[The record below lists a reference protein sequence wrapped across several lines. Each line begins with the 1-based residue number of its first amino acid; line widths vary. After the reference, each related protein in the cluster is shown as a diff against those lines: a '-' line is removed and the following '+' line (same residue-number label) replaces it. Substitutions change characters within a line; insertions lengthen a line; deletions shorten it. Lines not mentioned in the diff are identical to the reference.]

1 MNNFSDKVQFIWS
14 IADLLRGPYKPPQY
28 GRVILPLTVLRR
40 LDCVLAPTKDKV
52 LAKAA
57 TMKGSKVENI
67 EPILNR
73 AAGQAF
79 HNTSPLDFQKLKGEP
94 DKIAANLTRYI
105 KSFSPQARTILD
117 YFGFETEIAKL
128 DEANR
133 LYMVIDRF
141 AGVDLHPDRVPNIEM
156 GYIFEE
162 LIRRFNEAAN
172 ETAGDH
178 FTPREV
184 IRLMVNLLFEPDNDI
199 LTKKGILRTLLD
211 PACGTGGMLSV
222 ADEYLRELNPDA
234 RLEAFG
240 QDHNPESYAVCGSDM
255 LIKGQNI
262 EHIVFGSSFTKDG
275 FARERFDYMLA
286 NPPFGVE
293 WKPDAD
299 EIVKEH
305 ETKGMDGRFGAG
317 LPRINDGSLLFLQH
331 MLSKMK
337 PAKEGGT
344 RIGIIF
350 NGSPLFTGD
359 AGSGESEIRRWI
371 LENDWL
377 EAIVALPEQLFYNT
391 GIFTY
396 LWILTNRKRP
406 ERRGK
411 VQLINAVNLSRK
423 MRKSLNNK
431 RNEIAAEHIDEITR
445 LYGAFGEG
453 ATSKV
458 FDLADFGYRKITIEQ
473 PLRLNFQALPE
484 RIERLREA
492 KPFQSLATSKKK
504 GKEAAAEIAAGTALQ
519 EAIIDAIKTLEA
531 GKVYK
536 NRSAFEEDLAAAT
549 DNVKVSTPVKKAIL
563 SALSERD
570 MTADLCRDKDGNPEP
585 DAELR
590 DYENVPLKEDI
601 REYFER
607 EVRPHVPDAWINES
621 VRDEK
626 DGQIGKVGYEIPV
639 TRHFYVYQPPRDL
652 AAIEADIHTLER
664 DIVRMLAEVTR

>member
-1 MNNFSDKVQFIWS
+1 METFGEKVGFIWS
-14 IADLLRGPYKPPQY
+14 IAELLRGPYKPPQY

-40 LDCVLAPTKDKV
+40 LDCVLAPTKEKV

-57 TMKGSKVENI
+57 TLKGSKVENI

-79 HNTSPLDFQKLKGEP
+79 HNTSPLDFQNLKGEP

-105 KSFSPQARTILD
+105 KSFSPRARTIID
-117 YFGFETEIAKL
+117 YFGFETEIAKI

-133 LYMVIDRF
+133 LYMVTDHF
-141 AGVDLHPDRVPNIEM
+141 ASIDLHPDRVPNIEM

-184 IRLMVNLLFEPDNDI
+184 IRLMVNLLFEPDNDV
-199 LTKKGILRTLLD
+199 LTKKGILKTLLD

-234 RLEAFG
+234 RLEVFG

-275 FARERFDYMLA
+275 FEHEKFDYMLA

-299 EIVKEH
+299 EIIKEH
-305 ETKGMDGRFGAG
+305 ETRGMDGRFGAG
-317 LPRINDGSLLFLQH
+317 LPRISDGSLLFLQH
-331 MLSKMK
+331 MLSQMK
-337 PAKEGGT
+337 PAKDGGT

-411 VQLINAVNLSRK
+411 VQLINAVNHYRK

-431 RNEIAAEHIDEITR
+431 RNEIAAEHIDQITK
-445 LYGAFGEG
+445 LYGAYANEPN
-453 ATSKV
+453 SKT
-458 FDLADFGYRKITIEQ
+458 FDTADFGYRKITVER
-473 PLRLNFQALPE
+473 PLRLNVQTSPE

-492 KPFQSLATSKKK
+492 SRRHWREPR
-504 GKEAAAEIAAGTALQ
+504 G
-519 EAIIDAIKTLEA
+519 
-531 GKVYK
+531 
-536 NRSAFEEDLAAAT
+536 RSGAVA
-549 DNVKVSTPVKKAIL
+549 
-563 SALSERD
+563 
-570 MTADLCRDKDGNPEP
+570 P
-585 DAELR
+585 D
-590 DYENVPLKEDI
+590 
-601 REYFER
+601 
-607 EVRPHVPDAWINES
+607 
-621 VRDEK
+621 
-626 DGQIGKVGYEIPV
+626 
-639 TRHFYVYQPPRDL
+639 
-652 AAIEADIHTLER
+652 
-664 DIVRMLAEVTR
+664 

>member
-1 MNNFSDKVQFIWS
+1 MKQFSDKVQFIWS

-94 DKIAANLTRYI
+94 DKVAANLTRYI

-117 YFGFETEIAKL
+117 YFGFEAEIAKL

-141 AGVDLHPDRVPNIEM
+141 AAIDLHPDRVPNIEM

-337 PAKEGGT
+337 PVKEGGT

-377 EAIVALPEQLFYNT
+377 DAIVALPEQLFYNT

-445 LYGAFGEG
+445 LYGAFGQG

-458 FDLADFGYRKITIEQ
+458 FDVAAFGYRKITIER
-473 PLRLNFQALPE
+473 PLRLNFQASPE
-484 RIERLREA
+484 RIERLRDA

-504 GKEAAAEIAAGTALQ
+504 GKEATAEIAAGQKLQ
-519 EAIIDAIKTLEA
+519 ESIIDALNTLEA

-536 NRSAFEEDLAAAT
+536 NRDAFEEDLSKAT
-549 DNVKVSTPVKKAIL
+549 DDMKVSSPVRKAIL

-570 MTADLCRDKDGNPEP
+570 ETADICREKNGNAEP
-585 DAELR
+585 DADLR
-590 DYENVPLKEDI
+590 DYENVPLNEDI
-601 REYFER
+601 RAYFDR
-607 EVRPHVPDAWINES
+607 EVRPHVPEAWINES
-621 VRDEK
+621 VTDEK
-626 DGQIGKVGYEIPV
+626 DGEIGKIGYELPI
-639 TRHFYVYQPPRDL
+639 TRHFYVYQPPREL
-652 AAIEADIHTLER
+652 KAIEADVLGLEQ
-664 DIVRMLAEVTR
+664 DIMRMLAEVTR